1 MSCLSDAG
9 GCVRKNTLP
18 GTGGGG
24 GRGSYLTTSWIGPKL
39 SSLWL
44 LWCFVVVQ
52 TLSHVQLFATPCQV
66 SLPFTISCSLL
77 RFMLFESVMLST
89 ISSSAALFS
98 SCPQSFLGSG
108 SFPMSLLFASGGQST
123 GASASA
129 SVLPMHYCFTG
140 SDSLVLALAK

>member
-18 GTGGGG
+18 GTGGRG
-24 GRGSYLTTSWIGPKL
+24 GRGRYLATSWVGPKL

-52 TLSHVQLFATPCQV
+52 TLSHVQLFAIPCQV
-66 SLPFTISCSLL
+66 SLSFTISWSLL

-108 SFPMSLLFASGGQST
+108 SFPMNLLFASGGQSIE
-123 GASASA
+123 ASASA

-140 SDSLVLALAK
+140 SDSSVLALAK